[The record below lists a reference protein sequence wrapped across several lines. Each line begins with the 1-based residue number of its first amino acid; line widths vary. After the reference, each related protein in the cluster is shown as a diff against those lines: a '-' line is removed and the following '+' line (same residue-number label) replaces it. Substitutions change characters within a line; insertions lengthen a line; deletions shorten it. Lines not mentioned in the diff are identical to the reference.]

1 MLHFLPSKK
10 LPTYNDP
17 CFWSIATSTVL
28 NTICLLVASTNS
40 ASIITTSKKPFLSIH
55 SRLNLSMAHSLST
68 LSFSFVVLVRAVC
81 LHRCN
86 SKYWLVLPLDHCW
99 QRMAETAL
107 ILLPEQCLSC
117 GRCSWIYILNE
128 WNQHHY
134 LVLPVTFFLWKPYL
148 LFVWQQA
155 DDFS

>member
-1 MLHFLPSKK
+1 MPHFLPSKK
-10 LPTYNDP
+10 CPTYNAP
-17 CFWSIATSTVL
+17 CFWSITTSTVL
-28 NTICLLVASTNS
+28 STICLLVASTNF
-40 ASIITTSKKPFLSIH
+40 ASIIITSKKPFMSIH

-86 SKYWLVLPLDHCW
+86 SKYWLVLSSDHQW

-107 ILLPEQCLSC
+107 VLLLGQCLPC

-128 WNQHHY
+128 WSQSHY
-134 LVLPVTFFLWKPYL
+134 LVLPVSFFLWNPYL

-155 DDFS
+155 DDFY